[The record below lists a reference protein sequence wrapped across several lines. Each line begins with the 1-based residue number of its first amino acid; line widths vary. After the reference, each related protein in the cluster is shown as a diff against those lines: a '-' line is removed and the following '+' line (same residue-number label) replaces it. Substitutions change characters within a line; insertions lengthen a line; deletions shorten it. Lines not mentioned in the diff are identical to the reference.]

1 MERERSIRP
10 EPIHP
15 ERMHAE
21 VDSLFRFVATPNRS
35 LGLHARRWV
44 LGAIALN
51 TLGIATFVAWL
62 GAWPVF
68 PFAGLEVLLVAL
80 AFHVL
85 GRHDADF
92 ERLEVGEPEVRYE
105 SRYGSEVMRF
115 TALTAWARVEITGRG
130 ERCALRLLYA
140 GRSVALGRL
149 LTDEGRR
156 QLAAALQRRLPVCGS

>member
-85 GRHDADF
+85 GRHDADY
-92 ERLEVGEPEVRYE
+92 ERLEVGEHEVRYE